1 MKKVFLI
8 ALFFVANA
16 AMTSCTTDD
25 TATTKNTAKEVK
37 ADVPGDGT
45 ISPTPTTPPKP

>member
-1 MKKVFLI
+1 MKKVFVI

-25 TATTKNTAKEVK
+25 ITEKTTKEVK
-37 ADVPGDGT
+37 ANDPGDGKT
-45 ISPTPTTPPKP
+45 GPIPTTPPKP